1 MTMKMLRAG
10 GLEIV
15 TDGIREADDSNPEG
29 YFELE
34 QVLTLDKGADHSW
47 LVAARGKAI
56 KIISALLPHL
66 PESNNYKVIFM
77 HRDLQEVIASQN
89 TMLARRGESLD
100 PASRKDDRMRE
111 LFEAHLAQVRNLLG
125 RRACFDTLH
134 VNYRDVVSHPRTEAE
149 RIASF
154 LGRHLDV
161 VRMAEAVNPSLHRNR
176 REHLAG

>member
-10 GLEIV
+10 GLDIV
-15 TDGIREADDSNPEG
+15 TDGIRAADESNPEG

-34 QVLTLDKGADHSW
+34 RVLTLDKSEDQSW
-47 LVAARGKAI
+47 LVAARGRAV

-77 HRDLQEVIASQN
+77 HRDLPEVIASQN
-89 TMLARRGESLD
+89 AMLSRRVGAAGTGSSGDE
-100 PASRKDDRMRE
+100 RTRE
-111 LFEAHLAQVRNLLG
+111 LFEAHLVQIRNLLE
-125 RRACFDTLH
+125 RRACFETLH
-134 VNYRDVVSHPRTEAE
+134 VDYRDVLAQPRPQAE

-154 LGRHLDV
+154 LGRRLDT

-176 REHLAG
+176 REHLQG